1 MRRDE
6 SLERDLKD
14 ALRGRVAAPCPGEDS
29 LLAFY
34 RGVLTEAESE
44 SLRDHLAGCARCVE
58 RARDAR
64 AFLEAWEGAPERSR
78 ARSGR
83 WLAAAAV
90 VGAALLAGLWVA
102 RSRPVVPR
110 PPVPPESASV
120 PANPW
125 RDLPVAPADYRPVA
139 PEEELLFR
147 SEESTSD
154 EGFAAAMTSYAR
166 GDYAAADAGLARFL
180 ATRPDHA
187 AATFYRG
194 VSLLLLGKPA
204 EARPL
209 LASAAAARRAPAE
222 ARWYLALALLKS
234 GGLAE
239 ALGELDAVAAA
250 AGPRREEA
258 AKLAAEVRSGLGPR

>member
-1 MRRDE
+1 MTRDE
-6 SLERDLKD
+6 NLERDLRG
-14 ALRGRVAAPCPGEDS
+14 ALRARVAAPCPGEDA

-34 RGVLTEAESE
+34 RGALAEAENE
-44 SLRDHLAGCARCVE
+44 SLREHLASCARCVE
-58 RARDAR
+58 LARDAR
-64 AFLEAWEGAPERSR
+64 AFLEAWVGAPERSR
-78 ARSGR
+78 ASGVR

-90 VGAALLAGLWVA
+90 VGVALLSGLWVA
-102 RSRPVVPR
+102 RSRPAVSR
-110 PPVPPESASV
+110 PPLPSASASA

-125 RDLPVAPADYRPVA
+125 RNLPVAAAEYRPVA
-139 PEEELLFR
+139 PEDELLFR
-147 SEESTSD
+147 SEEGTRD
-154 EGFAAAMTSYAR
+154 DGFAAAMTPYAR

-180 ATRPDHA
+180 GTHPDHA

-209 LASAAAARRAPAE
+209 LASASAARRAPGE

-234 GGLAE
+234 GDVAD

-250 AGPRREEA
+250 LGPHREEA
-258 AKLAAEVRSGLGPR
+258 AKLATQVRSGVGPR